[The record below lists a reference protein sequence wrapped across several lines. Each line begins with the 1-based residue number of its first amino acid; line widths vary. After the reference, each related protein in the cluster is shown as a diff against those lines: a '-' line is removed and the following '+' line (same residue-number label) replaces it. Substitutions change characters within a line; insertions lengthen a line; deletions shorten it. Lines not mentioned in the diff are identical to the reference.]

1 MRLHRFYIEQPL
13 GEELVVVEKELVHQ
27 WISVFRYKSGDEVIL
42 FSSTNVGV
50 DYIYSISSASKTEV
64 ALSFVSQK
72 KNIIPARNITLCMAV
87 VKKDTFENVVRY
99 ATELGVSKIIPILA
113 SHSEKKNLNMKR
125 LGAIIKESV
134 EQSGRG
140 DLPDIMEITPFKE
153 AFGDLNGSVSVFMS
167 LNGESA
173 HSFINKLATN
183 EAVTVWIGPEGGWT
197 DDEEIYAKEKGAKLI
212 KLTDTVLRADTASI
226 CALSTLSLV

>member
-64 ALSFVSQK
+64 ALSFVSKQNNILPK
-72 KNIIPARNITLCMAV
+72 KNITLCMAV
-87 VKKDTFENVVRY
+87 VKKDTFENIVRH
-99 ATELGVSKIIPILA
+99 AVELGVSKIIPVLA
-113 SHSEKKNLNMKR
+113 SRSEKKNLNLER
-125 LGAIIKESV
+125 LTIITRESA

-140 DLPDIMEITPFKE
+140 DLPFISEITPFKE
-153 AFGDLNGSVSVFMS
+153 AFNSVGTGVSVFMS
-167 LNGESA
+167 LNGEPA
-173 HSFINKLATN
+173 NSFANKLTPDKDI
-183 EAVTVWIGPEGGWT
+183 TVWIGPEGGWT
-197 DDEEIYAKEKGAKLI
+197 EDEEVYAKEMGAKLI
-212 KLTDTVLRADTASI
+212 KLTDTVLRADTAVT
-226 CALSTLSLV
+226 CALSTMVLV

>member
-42 FSSTNVGV
+42 FSSLGRGV

-64 ALSFVSQK
+64 ALSFVSKQDNILPK
-72 KNIIPARNITLCMAV
+72 KNITLCMAV
-87 VKKDTFENVVRY
+87 VKKDTFENTVRH

-113 SHSEKKNLNMKR
+113 SRSEKKNLNMER
-125 LGAIIKESV
+125 LSSIVLESA

-140 DLPDIMEITPFKE
+140 DLPIISEIIPFKE
-153 AFGDLNGSVSVFMS
+153 AFNVLSSTSIFMS
-167 LNGESA
+167 LNGETA
-173 HSFINKLATN
+173 HSFVRKLLPDEN
-183 EAVTVWIGPEGGWT
+183 MTVWIGPEGGWT
-197 DDEEIYAKEKGAKLI
+197 DDEEAYAKENGAKLM
-212 KLTDTVLRADTASI
+212 KLTETVLRADTAAT
-226 CALSTLSLV
+226 CALSTIVLV